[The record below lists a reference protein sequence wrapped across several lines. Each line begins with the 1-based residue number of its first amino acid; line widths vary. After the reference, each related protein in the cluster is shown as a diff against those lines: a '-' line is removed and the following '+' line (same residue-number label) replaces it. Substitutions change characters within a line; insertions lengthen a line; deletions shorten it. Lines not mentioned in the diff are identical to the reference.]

1 MQDQNLDV
9 NIVIQSFQEKV
20 SQLMME
26 NIVKDATIKQLA
38 SKIEEFEMTLV
49 AKKEKQENEWSNR
62 S

>member
-49 AKKEKQENEWSNR
+49 AKKEKQENE
-62 S
+62 

>member
-20 SQLMME
+20 SQLMIE

-38 SKIEEFEMTLV
+38 SRIEELEVVM
-49 AKKEKQENEWSNR
+49 APKKEEK
-62 S
+62 